1 MIKDKPCKG
10 INKAKGFQGC
20 GKLTKHRKYGLCLS
34 CYPTWLYST
43 DLGKLEIE
51 KARIKGKKQVE
62 NKKKKEQSELK
73 EKVRDFK
80 KEFQDKIN
88 LLVRLIDSNQPC
100 ICTGK
105 QHKVFHAGHFYSRG
119 DCPELS
125 YNLMN
130 IYKQSLHS
138 NNFKHADIHKYREGL
153 ERVYGKEHLEYV
165 TDLKGKQEP
174 LRLRENDYKEL
185 LKKVNSILREI
196 KKTDLDFNAEERLKL
211 RNEYNKRIGIYK

>member
-1 MIKDKPCKG
+1 MAKCKYCG
-10 INKAKGFQGC
+10 VLFSPRTSLQKSCFKSECVSKFYEENKSKINKA
-20 GKLTKHRKYGLCLS
+20 TKKRK
-34 CYPTWLYST
+34 T
-43 DLGKLEIE
+43 DERK
-51 KARIKGKKQVE
+51 
-62 NKKKKEQSELK
+62 ELK

-80 KEFQDKIN
+80 KDFQDKIN

-105 QHKVFHAGHFYSRG
+105 HHKVFHSGHFYSRG

-138 NNFKHADIHKYREGL
+138 NSFKHADIHKYREGL

-165 TDLKGKQEP
+165 TNLKGKQEP

-196 KKTDLDFNAEERLKL
+196 KKTDLDFNVEERLKL

>member
-1 MIKDKPCKG
+1 MLKKPKCKYCGVLFSPRTSLQKNCYDSDCIKKFYEENKSK
-10 INKAKGFQGC
+10 INKA
-20 GKLTKHRKYGLCLS
+20 TKKRK
-34 CYPTWLYST
+34 T
-43 DLGKLEIE
+43 DERK
-51 KARIKGKKQVE
+51 
-62 NKKKKEQSELK
+62 ELK

-80 KEFQDKIN
+80 KDFQDKIN

-105 QHKVFHAGHFYSRG
+105 QHKVFNSGHFYSRG

-130 IYKQSLHS
+130 IYKQSLYS
-138 NNFKHADIHKYREGL
+138 NSFKHADIHKYREGL

-165 TDLKGKQEP
+165 TNLKGKQEP